1 MSMVTIL
8 VAMSQYLRS
17 LSVRMKNKAI
27 KAIKDRIAAVEAEQV
42 ELEESRSNRMVDCH
56 KRYYA
61 SYEDL
66 RARHAKEV
74 AELLQRHETEQLNLK
89 ADFEDNKRTIALT
102 SEAASNELKRELA
115 MLGTELDNLTK

>member
-42 ELEESRSNRMVDCH
+42 ELEESRSNRMVD
-56 KRYYA
+56 
-61 SYEDL
+61 
-66 RARHAKEV
+66 
-74 AELLQRHETEQLNLK
+74 
-89 ADFEDNKRTIALT
+89 
-102 SEAASNELKRELA
+102 
-115 MLGTELDNLTK
+115 

>member
-74 AELLQRHETEQLNLK
+74 AELLERHETEQLNLK

-102 SEAASNELKRELA
+102 SQAASNELKRELA

>member
-1 MSMVTIL
+1 MSMVTSL
-8 VAMSQYLRS
+8 VAMSQYPRS

-42 ELEESRSNRMVDCH
+42 ELEENRSNRMADCH

-74 AELLQRHETEQLNLK
+74 AELLERHETEQLNLK

-102 SEAASNELKRELA
+102 SQAASNELKRELA